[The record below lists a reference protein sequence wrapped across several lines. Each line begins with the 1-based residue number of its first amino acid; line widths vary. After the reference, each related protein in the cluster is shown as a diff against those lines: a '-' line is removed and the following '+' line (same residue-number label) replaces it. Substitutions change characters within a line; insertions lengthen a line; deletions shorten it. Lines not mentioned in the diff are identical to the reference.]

1 MIRRTPDW
9 RTITAKLLVMQRRL
23 RELRLIGAD
32 LGWWDDA
39 AEPDDE
45 TEIPPDRL
53 KALAVERIL
62 ILVVDLAVDI
72 NNHVAAVELGE
83 VADDYKLT
91 FPLAAK
97 AGVISRELAEKLA
110 PSAGTRNILVHQY
123 LDVDPQRVVLAASMA
138 VEQYG
143 EYVREVAAYVQNR
156 SGGR

>member
-1 MIRRTPDW
+1 MTRRTPDW
-9 RTITAKLLVMQRRL
+9 RTITAKLVVMQRRL
-23 RELRLIGAD
+23 NELRLIGAE
-32 LGWWDDA
+32 LGWWDHVPI
-39 AEPDDE
+39 PDDE
-45 TEIPPDRL
+45 TEVPPDRL

-72 NNHVAAVELGE
+72 NNHVAAADLGE

-97 AGVISRELAEKLA
+97 AGLITRELAEKLG
-110 PSAGTRNILVHQY
+110 PSAGTRNVLVHQY
-123 LDVDPQRVVLAASMA
+123 LDVDPRKVVLAASLA

-143 EYVREVAAYVQNR
+143 EYVRQVAAYVQNR

>member
-1 MIRRTPDW
+1 MTRRSVDW
-9 RTITAKLLVMQRRL
+9 QAVTAKLLAMRHALEDLQ
-23 RELRLIGAD
+23 LIGVD
-32 LGWWDDA
+32 LGWWEQPQA
-39 AEPDDE
+39 SG
-45 TEIPPDRL
+45 DRTDVPSERI

-72 NNHVAAVELGE
+72 NNHVAAAVLRE

-97 AGVISRELAEKLA
+97 AGMISRELADKLA

-123 LDVDPQRVVLAASMA
+123 LDVDPHRIVLAASLA

-143 EYVREVAAYVQNR
+143 DYVRQVQAYVQNK